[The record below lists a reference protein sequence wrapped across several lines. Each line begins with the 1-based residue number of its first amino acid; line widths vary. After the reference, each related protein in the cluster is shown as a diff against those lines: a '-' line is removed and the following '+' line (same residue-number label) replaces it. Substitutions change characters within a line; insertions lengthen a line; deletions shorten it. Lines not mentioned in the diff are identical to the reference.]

1 MRGENMALP
10 DEQQRRLNNL
20 ASASKG
26 EVPTLL
32 DALNALEVLQDTYAA
47 FQSSGLTEANIV
59 DDDFVGDNDHITRT
73 NWLDFMFAVGTQ
85 NNTTANI
92 RTALLALLDSV
103 PL

>member
-59 DDDFVGDNDHITRT
+59 DNDHITRT
-73 NWLDFMFAVGTQ
+73 SWLDFMFAVGTQ